1 MNLQEKWNAAAK
13 EKAQTNALARDLHRV
28 FTEVDR
34 KAPPSP
40 GVGVTPEAVP
50 LVNCNFKVAWLG
62 LTFTANR
69 LIGSGTYGQVYV
81 VEGQGCQFAAK
92 ILKRPHDGDDV
103 HGLCDLRDI
112 VREANIHVRSASAFV
127 VPCVGLGRQ
136 VDEESSPACLLME
149 VCEGGSLWNALQG
162 NAATISF
169 KQRLAW
175 SVQIAAG
182 LCHLHA
188 QKVIHLDLKLDNI
201 LLASNPS
208 HPYSR
213 AMINDFGLAKIM
225 GMNDEVTVTVNQA
238 YAARYRPPECTML
251 IQETEAWSC
260 LCFVARLP
268 APCQIIAC
276 VCVSWSCYN
285 HVGVFLA
292 RLLYFNLF
300 LAWLRFPRMPPAV
313 QKRSSPRQLTYGLM
327 DAACFVCLWRSIWSV
342 MWRRTRNYAVSLC
355 PRFWPALSPQS
366 SHVA

>member
-1 MNLQEKWNAAAK
+1 MIAFPPHFAVSNIPDALFSAITPFYSSLSAEPCGLRKSDTDLQEKWNAAAK
-13 EKAQTNALARDLHRV
+13 EKAQTNALARDLHRM
-28 FTEVDR
+28 FTKVDW

-40 GVGVTPEAVP
+40 GVGVTPEAIP
-50 LVNCNFKVAWLG
+50 LDNCNFTVAWLG

-69 LIGSGTYGQVYV
+69 LIGSGTYGRVYV

-112 VREANIHVRSASAFV
+112 VREANIHVRSASPFV

-225 GMNDEVTVTVNQA
+225 GANDEVTVTMNQA
-238 YAARYRPPECTML
+238 YAARYRPPECTMF
-251 IQETEAWSC
+251 IEETEAWSC
-260 LCFVARLP
+260 LRFFGQAASSISNYCL
-268 APCQIIAC
+268 C
-276 VCVSWSCYN
+276 VCLG
-285 HVGVFLA
+285 HVTVMLVF
-292 RLLYFNLF
+292 
-300 LAWLRFPRMPPAV
+300 
-313 QKRSSPRQLTYGLM
+313 
-327 DAACFVCLWRSIWSV
+327 
-342 MWRRTRNYAVSLC
+342 
-355 PRFWPALSPQS
+355 FWPGCSISICFLRGCTFQGCPQPFKS
-366 SHVA
+366 GPHPDS